1 MTDLTTLTEDELDL
15 ERASR
20 HDAYSRVYYKL
31 SSTTVADEDRF
42 PHVLV
47 PGFVKLVVRASY
59 NQALTEAH
67 VFAVAY
73 VKEMNAAGSTWREF
87 FSLEDQTLKTEAEVR
102 YLAHEAIVTFR
113 NDVEIIRELQRRSAI
128 RRAAKQALIH
138 IPVAVDTEYI

>member
-1 MTDLTTLTEDELDL
+1 MTDLTTLSDAELTL

-31 SSTTVADEDRF
+31 TSTTVAAVDRF
-42 PHVLV
+42 PNVLE
-47 PGFVKLVVRASY
+47 PGGVKLVVRASY

-73 VKEMNAAGSTWREF
+73 VNETNAAGSTWQEF
-87 FSLEDQTLKTEAEVR
+87 FSLEDQSLKTEAEVR

>member
-31 SSTTVADEDRF
+31 TSTTAASTDRF
-42 PHVLV
+42 PTVLE
-47 PGFVKLVVRASY
+47 PGGVKLVVRASY

-73 VKEMNAAGSTWREF
+73 TQEASATGSVWREF
-87 FSLEDQTLKTEAEVR
+87 FSLEDETLKTEAEVR

-113 NDVEIIRELQRRSAI
+113 NDIEIIRELQRRSAI